1 MFDFKPSTLRVNGY
15 DMAYVEAGEGEPV
28 VLVHG
33 SLCDY
38 RYWTLQMP
46 AFSTAFRTISLS
58 LRHFYPERWNG
69 DGDAFNIRQHM
80 EDAVA
85 FIDAKKIA
93 PAHVVGH
100 SRGGHI
106 AFRIAQNYPDRV
118 RKLVL
123 SEPGGALDPALS
135 PHAEEV
141 SKHFQ
146 PGAFQTQAVERIRAG
161 DIDGGLQAF
170 VDAVSGPGAW
180 ERTPEIGK
188 QFTRDNAMTLLGQV
202 HEAREPFTRE
212 AALAIKAPTLLVLG
226 GDSPPMMGQIV
237 EALASAIPNAQ
248 RVTIPGATHTM
259 NVIKPAAYN
268 EAVLSFLRG

>member
-1 MFDFKPSTLRVNGY
+1 MFDVKPSTLRVNGY
-15 DMAYVEAGEGEPV
+15 DMAYVEAGQGEPV

-46 AFSTAFRTISLS
+46 AFTAGFRTISVS
-58 LRHFYPERWNG
+58 LRHYYPERWNG
-69 DGDAFNIRQHM
+69 AGDDFNISQHM
-80 EDAVA
+80 QDIVA
-85 FIDAKKIA
+85 LIDAKKIA

-141 SKHFQ
+141 SKRFA
-146 PGAFQTQAVERIRAG
+146 PGSFQTQAVERIRAG
-161 DIDGGLQAF
+161 DVEGGLQLF

-188 QFTRDNAMTLLGQV
+188 QFTRDNATTCL
-202 HEAREPFTRE
+202 ARFMRRASRSRARRRWRSKRRRCSSS
-212 AALAIKAPTLLVLG
+212 AATA
-226 GDSPPMMGQIV
+226 
-237 EALASAIPNAQ
+237 
-248 RVTIPGATHTM
+248 R
-259 NVIKPAAYN
+259 
-268 EAVLSFLRG
+268 R

>member
-1 MFDFKPSTLRVNGY
+1 MSDVKRISVNGY
-15 DMAYVEAGEGEPV
+15 DMTYVEAGEGEPL

-46 AFSTAFRTISLS
+46 AFSAAFRTISVS
-58 LRHFYPERWNG
+58 LRHSYPECWNG
-69 DGDAFNIRQHM
+69 EGDDFNIPQHM
-80 EDAVA
+80 KDVVA
-85 FIDAKKIA
+85 LIDALKIA

-106 AFRIAQNYPDRV
+106 AFRIAQHYPDRV

-123 SEPGGALDPALS
+123 SEPGGGLDPGLS

-141 SKHFQ
+141 SKRFE
-146 PGAFQTQAVERIRAG
+146 PGSFQTQAVERIRAG
-161 DIDGGLQAF
+161 DIDGGLHIF

-180 ERTPEIGK
+180 ERTPEIAK
-188 QFTRDNAMTLLGQV
+188 QFTRDNAMTLLGQI
-202 HEAREPFTRE
+202 HETREPFTRE
-212 AALAIKAPTLLVLG
+212 AAQAINAPTLLVLG
-226 GDSPPMMGQIV
+226 GLSPPMFGQIN

-248 RVTIPGATHTM
+248 RVTIADATHTM

-268 EAVLSFLRG
+268 EAVVNFLRG